1 MNSENTKLEKL
12 LRGEADNHIF
22 PFFWQHGEAEEVL
35 REYMRVI
42 YEANI
47 RAVCIESRP
56 HPDFAGEGWWH
67 DMDIILDEARTRKMK
82 VWILDD
88 SHFPTGYCNGAVENK
103 PDACRR
109 WFLTYRILGE
119 VRSTERRTW
128 DREEYAK
135 AEPFEP
141 SRIEKYFHMNP
152 QTLPGDQWLGA
163 VAVRKGGTGER
174 DLVTLEETGGKITF
188 APQEGAWKV
197 YALQL
202 TRNRGPHRN
211 YMNMLDEESCHTL
224 IEAVYEPHYAH
235 YHEDFGKTIAG
246 FFSDEPEIGNGHLY
260 EMDRKIYE
268 VSDQPWSRS
277 LQRDLQEIWGA
288 EYVKYLPLLWERE
301 FGKSLTAKV
310 RYVYMDRVTR
320 RVEKD
325 FSRQLGDWCA
335 EHDVEYIGHLIED
348 NNQHARCGS
357 SLGHYFRGLAGQH
370 MAGIDD
376 IGGQVLPQGEDISY
390 VSHLG
395 TPRDGAFYH
404 FTLGRLASS
413 AAAIDARKQNRSMC
427 EIFGNY
433 GWSEGV
439 RLEAYLADHFMVRG
453 VNHYVPHAFSA
464 KAFPDPDCPPHFYA
478 HGHNPQYRHF
488 GVLMKYM
495 NRVCS
500 LISGGYHESEA
511 AILYPGE
518 AEWTGMTAMYLQE
531 PARVLTE
538 AQIGFDFIPSDVFT
552 DDCYQASLENG
563 LQIGAQSYRCLVIPE
578 TDYVTREAAE
588 AIVKLGQ
595 QGFPCLFLNGFP
607 KGICS
612 WGAEEKET
620 TLLAE
625 MRANAQVVPLDELAA
640 TLQRQGWNEL
650 RLEPAEQFLRT
661 YHYYADEEILYLVN
675 EGTEPYEG
683 KVLLERKTGRQKA
696 GGEKH
701 GCVRYD
707 AWENRLRPVNYSENS
722 KGMEI
727 QIRVEPGKSWILVLN
742 AGEETETLAGNGC
755 CRYSR
760 KEEQSNMYSA
770 GVTPGQESAH
780 TEEKVLLDGVWTR
793 TQCRAIDY
801 PAFGNAVQTT
811 LPDHAEKELPE
822 FGGVLRYERELVLQ
836 KESKDAVLEITDAGE
851 AVQLFV
857 NGTDCGIQIVP
868 PFRYEVGA
876 LLKEGSNRIAIEV
889 ATTLERQIPPKRKP
903 DNWQPQNPI
912 GLCGEVYHRVTVQ
925 SQAYLHK

>member
-1 MNSENTKLEKL
+1 MHSENSKLERL
-12 LRGEADNHIF
+12 LNGENDNYIF
-22 PFFWQHGEAEEVL
+22 PFFWQHGEPEEVL
-35 REYMRVI
+35 REYMKAI

-67 DMDIILDEARTRKMK
+67 DMDIILDEARTRGMK

-103 PDACRR
+103 PDACKR
-109 WFLTYRILGE
+109 WFLTGKVLGE
-119 VRSTERRTW
+119 VKAGEQRTW
-128 DREEYAK
+128 ERKEYAE

-141 SRIEKYFHMNP
+141 SWIENYFHMDP
-152 QTLPGDQWLGA
+152 EALPGDQWLGT
-163 VAVRKGGTGER
+163 VAVRKGGTEET
-174 DLVTLEETGGKITF
+174 DLVMLEESGGKIAF
-188 APQEGAWKV
+188 SPQEGEWKV

-235 YHEDFGKTIAG
+235 YHDDFGKTIAG

-260 EMDRKIYE
+260 EMDRRIYE
-268 VSDQPWSRS
+268 MSDQPWSRS
-277 LQRDLQEIWGA
+277 LQKDLQDILGA
-288 EYVKYLPLLWERE
+288 DYVKYLPLLWERE
-301 FGKSLTAKV
+301 FGESLTAKA

-335 EHDVEYIGHLIED
+335 SHGVEYIGHLIED

-376 IGGQVLPQGEDISY
+376 IGGQVLPQGEDIEY

-395 TPRDGAFYH
+395 TPRDGVFYH

-413 AAAIDARKQNRSMC
+413 AAAIDTRKQNRSMC

-488 GVLMKYM
+488 GVLMNYM
-495 NRVCS
+495 NRVCH
-500 LISGGYHESEA
+500 LISDGYHESEA
-511 AILYPGE
+511 AVLYPGE

-538 AQIGFDFIPSDVFT
+538 SQIGFDFIPSDVFT
-552 DDCYQASLENG
+552 DECYRTSLEHG
-563 LQIGAQSYRCLVIPE
+563 LQIGQQSYRCLIVPE

-588 AIVKLGQ
+588 AIAKLGR
-595 QGFPCLFLNGFP
+595 QGFPCLFLNSYP

-612 WGAEEKET
+612 WMERDAEEVLMMQLREH
-620 TLLAE
+620 
-625 MRANAQVVPLDELAA
+625 AQVIPLENLSAW
-640 TLQRQGWNEL
+640 LQEKDLNEL
-650 RLEPAEQFLRT
+650 RLEPEEKYLRT
-661 YHYYADEEILYLVN
+661 YHYHGEPEILYLVN
-675 EGTEPYEG
+675 EGTEVYEG
-683 KVLLERKTGRQKA
+683 TIEVQRKSAEARS
-696 GGEKH
+696 
-701 GCVRYD
+701 CVRYD
-707 AWENRLRPVNYSENS
+707 AWENCLKPVNWSYAD
-722 KGMEI
+722 GVMTV
-727 QIRVEPGKSWILVLN
+727 QIRVEPGKSWILILN
-742 AGEETETLAGNGC
+742 
-755 CRYSR
+755 SR
-760 KEEQSNMYSA
+760 EGIQSCAAVPMKICEKERLGGS
-770 GVTPGQESAH
+770 
-780 TEEKVLLDGVWTR
+780 WTR
-793 TQCRAIDY
+793 SCCESIDY
-801 PAFGNAVQTT
+801 PAFGSSSQVT
-811 LPDHAEKELPE
+811 LPDHAEKEMPD
-822 FGGVLRYERELVLQ
+822 FGGVFRYEKELELQ
-836 KESKDAVLEITDAGE
+836 EKCEHAALEITDAGE

-857 NGTDCGIQIVP
+857 NGKDCGMQIVP
-868 PFRYEVGA
+868 PFRYEVGS
-876 LLKEGSNRIAIEV
+876 LLTEGTNRITIEV
-889 ATTLERQIPPKRKP
+889 ATTLERRIPPKRKP
-903 DNWQPQNPI
+903 ENWQPQNPI
-912 GLCGEVYHRVTVQ
+912 GLCGEVYLIR
-925 SQAYLHK
+925 KE

>member
-1 MNSENTKLEKL
+1 MHSEKTKLERL
-12 LRGEADNHIF
+12 LNGETDNYIF
-22 PFFWQHGEAEEVL
+22 PFFWQHGEPEEVL
-35 REYMRVI
+35 REYMKAI

-67 DMDIILDEARTRKMK
+67 DMDIILDEARTRGMK

-103 PDACRR
+103 PDACKR
-109 WFLTYRILGE
+109 WFLTGKVLGE
-119 VRSTERRTW
+119 VTVGEQRTW
-128 DREEYAK
+128 ERKEYAK

-141 SRIEKYFHMNP
+141 SWIENYFHMDP
-152 QTLPGDQWLGA
+152 ETLPGDQWLGT
-163 VAVRKGGTGER
+163 VAVRKGGSEET
-174 DLVTLEETGGKITF
+174 DLVMLGENEEKITF
-188 APQEGAWKV
+188 APQDGEWKV
-197 YALQL
+197 YALQV

-235 YHEDFGKTIAG
+235 YHDDFGKTIAG

-260 EMDRKIYE
+260 EMDRRIYE
-268 VSDQPWSRS
+268 MSDQPWSRS
-277 LQRDLQEIWGA
+277 LQKDLQNVWGA
-288 EYVKYLPLLWERE
+288 DYVKYLPLLWERE
-301 FGKSLTAKV
+301 FGESLTAKA

-325 FSRQLGDWCA
+325 FSRQLGDWCTS
-335 EHDVEYIGHLIED
+335 HGVEYIGHLIED

-376 IGGQVLPQGEDISY
+376 IGGQVLPQGEDIEY

-413 AAAIDARKQNRSMC
+413 AAAIDTRKQNRSMC

-464 KAFPDPDCPPHFYA
+464 KAFPDADCPPHFYA

-488 GVLMKYM
+488 GVLMNYM
-495 NRVCS
+495 NRVCG
-500 LISGGYHESEA
+500 LISDGYHESEA

-531 PARVLTE
+531 PARALTE
-538 AQIGFDFIPSDVFT
+538 SQIGFDFIPSDVFT
-552 DDCYQASLENG
+552 DECYRTSLEQG
-563 LQIGAQSYRCLVIPE
+563 LQIGQQSYRCLIVPE

-588 AIVKLGQ
+588 AIAKLGR
-595 QGFPCLFLNGFP
+595 QGFPCLFLNAYP

-612 WGAEEKET
+612 WMEQDAEEVLMMQLKEH
-620 TLLAE
+620 
-625 MRANAQVVPLDELAA
+625 AQVIPLENLSAW
-640 TLQRQGWNEL
+640 LQEKDLNEL
-650 RLEPAEQFLRT
+650 RLEPEEKYLRT
-661 YHYYADEEILYLVN
+661 YHYHGESEILYLVN
-675 EGTEPYEG
+675 EGTEGYEG
-683 KVLLERKTGRQKA
+683 VVEIQRKPEEA
-696 GGEKH
+696 EH
-701 GCVRYD
+701 CIRYD
-707 AWENRLRPVNYSENS
+707 AWENCLKPVNWSYAGGVM
-722 KGMEI
+722 KI
-727 QIRVEPGKSWILVLN
+727 QIRVEPGKSWILILN
-742 AGEETETLAGNGC
+742 GREGIQSCAAVPMKICE
-755 CRYSR
+755 
-760 KEEQSNMYSA
+760 KERLGGS
-770 GVTPGQESAH
+770 
-780 TEEKVLLDGVWTR
+780 WTR
-793 TQCRAIDY
+793 SWCESIDY
-801 PAFGNAVQTT
+801 PAFGSSSQVA
-811 LPDHAEKELPE
+811 LPDHAEKEMPD
-822 FGGVLRYERELVLQ
+822 FGGVFRYEKELVLQ
-836 KESKDAVLEITDAGE
+836 EKCEHAALEITDAGE

-857 NGTDCGIQIVP
+857 NGRDCGMQIVP
-868 PFRYEVGA
+868 PFRYEVGS
-876 LLKEGSNRIAIEV
+876 LLTEGTNRITIEV
-889 ATTLERQIPPKRKP
+889 ATTLERRIPPKRKP
-903 DNWQPQNPI
+903 ENWQPQNPI
-912 GLCGEVYHRVTVQ
+912 GLCGEVYLIR
-925 SQAYLHK
+925 KM